1 MASSA
6 VLTLN
11 NNTCTSNLFENYTF
25 KTKIHQPLCICW
37 AHIHLLVHII
47 KVWRTLEVLWTDFH
61 LRSFYRIIIF
71 FPVIPRHS
79 FNINFTIHVL
89 AIEVWV
95 IATLVPPSARIIGGT
110 GAWVGVI
117 ISIFSAEW
125 WATMIAERITSR
137 AWKKEFQWEFYDN
150 VPKRVKDLFQLFH

>member
-1 MASSA
+1 MYLLS
-6 VLTLN
+6 T
-11 NNTCTSNLFENYTF
+11 
-25 KTKIHQPLCICW
+25 
-37 AHIHLLVHII
+37 IHLLVHIV

-61 LRSFYRIIIF
+61 LRSFYRIMIF
-71 FPVIPRHS
+71 FPVMPRHS

-95 IATLVPPSARIIGGT
+95 IATLVPPSACKTGGT
-110 GAWVGVI
+110 VAWGGVI
-117 ISIFSAEW
+117 ISIFSGER

-137 AWKKEFQWEFYDN
+137 AWKKEFQSEFYDN